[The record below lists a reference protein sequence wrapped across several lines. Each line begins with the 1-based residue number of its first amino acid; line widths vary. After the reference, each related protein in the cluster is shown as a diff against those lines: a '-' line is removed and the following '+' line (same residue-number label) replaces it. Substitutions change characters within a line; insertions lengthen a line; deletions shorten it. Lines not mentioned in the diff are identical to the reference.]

1 MTSFSGLTNAA
12 SALNAERYAMQI
24 AGQNIANADTA
35 GYTRERADLVAT
47 GPVSGVSRLYA
58 ASHSVSGSV
67 TVTGTSR
74 LNDPVIDS
82 RARTEHSRS
91 GYFDTKAATIGN
103 VETDFDEPSDGGLA
117 EQLNAFWK
125 SWSTVSTY
133 PADESART
141 ALLQQ
146 AQGVASTLNEMS
158 TNLATISASVQQALA
173 SSAAQI
179 QDAANAVGDL
189 NAAITVAT
197 ATGAPA
203 ANLQDQRDVLLS
215 KLAELG
221 GGQAQLQPDGSVT
234 VTIGGQTL
242 VAGTTV
248 STVTLDGT
256 GKNITV
262 GGTAVVL
269 TGGAAQA
276 QSELLNTT
284 LPGYQS
290 QLDSVANALASTVN
304 TQHQAGQD
312 LNGTAGGPFFAG
324 AGAASISV
332 AITDPRKVAAAAAT
346 GTASLDGSNAQ
357 AIAAMGLLPNGADAI
372 YRTLVAKLGSDS
384 AQATQQSAT
393 QAAITSNVDTLQ
405 SQASGVSYD
414 DEVTNLLTFQR
425 AYQASSR
432 VLTTID
438 EMLDT
443 LINHTGRA
451 GL

>member
-1 MTSFSGLTNAA
+1 MTSFSGLRNAS

-24 AGQNIANADTA
+24 AGQNIANADTP

-47 GPVSGVSRLYA
+47 GPVAGVTRLY
-58 ASHSVSGSV
+58 SVADGTPG
-67 TVTGTSR
+67 TVNATGASR
-74 LNDPVIDS
+74 LNDVVIDA
-82 RARTEHSRS
+82 RARTEHARS
-91 GYFDTKAATIGN
+91 GYFDTKAATISN

-117 EQLNAFWK
+117 EQLNAFWT
-125 SWSTVSTY
+125 SWSTVSTH
-133 PADESART
+133 PGDESART

-146 AQGVASTLNEMS
+146 AQSVASTLNEMS
-158 TNLATISASVQQALA
+158 TNLSTITDSTQQALA

-179 QDAANAVGDL
+179 QDAANSVGSL

-197 ATGAPA
+197 ASGVPA
-203 ANLQDQRDVLLS
+203 ANLQDQCDVLLS
-215 KLAELG
+215 KLAALG
-221 GGQAQLQPDGSVT
+221 GAQAQLQTDGSVT
-234 VTIGGQTL
+234 VTMGGQTL
-242 VAGTTV
+242 VSGSTA
-248 STVTLDGT
+248 STVALDGT
-256 GKNITV
+256 GTKVTI
-262 GGTAVVL
+262 GGSVATL

-276 QSELLNTT
+276 QTELLGTI
-284 LPGYQS
+284 LPNYQA
-290 QLDSVANALASTVN
+290 QLDAVANTLASTVN

-312 LNGTAGGPFFAG
+312 LSGTAGGPFFSG
-324 AGAASISV
+324 SGAASIKV
-332 AITDPRKVAAAAAT
+332 AITDPSKVAAAAAT

-357 AIAAMGLLPNGADAI
+357 AIAAMSLLPNGADVT
-372 YRTLVAKLGSDS
+372 YRILVAKLGSDS

-438 EMLDT
+438 DMLDT